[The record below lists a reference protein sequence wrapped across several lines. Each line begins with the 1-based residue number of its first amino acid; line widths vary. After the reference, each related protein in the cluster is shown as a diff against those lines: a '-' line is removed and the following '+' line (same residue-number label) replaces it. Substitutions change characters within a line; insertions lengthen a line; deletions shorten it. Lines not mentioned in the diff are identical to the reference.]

1 MSILAQSCI
10 YPQIS
15 DIFNELLDYDDDS
28 NEIYISPWEEIPEQ
42 IQTEIV
48 GKTFVELAFYF
59 SSNRNPMNPSLLVG
73 HVRGERFVLNPRDG
87 VPGEKDGQ
95 TIMQAGDGLIFLSYK
110 RPDFNALVGEV

>member
-1 MSILAQSCI
+1 
-10 YPQIS
+10 
-15 DIFNELLDYDDDS
+15 
-28 NEIYISPWEEIPEQ
+28 
-42 IQTEIV
+42 
-48 GKTFVELAFYF
+48 
-59 SSNRNPMNPSLLVG
+59 MNPSLLVG